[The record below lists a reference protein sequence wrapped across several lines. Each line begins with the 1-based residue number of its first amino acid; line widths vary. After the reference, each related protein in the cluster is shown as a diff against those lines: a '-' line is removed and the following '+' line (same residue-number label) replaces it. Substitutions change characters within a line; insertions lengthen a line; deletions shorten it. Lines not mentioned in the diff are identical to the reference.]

1 MNPAP
6 NENSW
11 FEPWQKKAITWAIA
25 LGAIALIFFLIG
37 WAAGLIGE
45 FLVFIRDI
53 LWPLAVAAVL
63 ALVGRPMVQAMER
76 HLRCSSMTAV
86 IIIFTFI
93 LIITGVGI
101 WLIAPVLYRQTLE
114 LIQLVPKL
122 YQDLTIYLENHFPE
136 WIIYLK
142 EQIGD
147 ENYIKMQAF
156 LKEELDAFQSNI
168 PTLREATNTVTGSL
182 TSSISFFLGLSLLP
196 LYLFFFLQNR
206 DDPGEWFRPWLT
218 LFPERVRKNIIF
230 LAEEFISI
238 LVSFFRGQLLIAII
252 MGILFAI
259 GFMSVGLKAG
269 LWIGLGMGLLN
280 LIPYF
285 GTIVGLLV
293 VIPTSFLQPGGDWVL
308 LSLCLGVF
316 TLVQMLEGFIL
327 TPKIMGDRTGL
338 HPVTIVI
345 SILFWG
351 KALNGILGMILAIPL
366 TAFFIVFWRLIESH
380 YNPSRLKAMEEQ
392 KEIPPG
398 NPS

>member
-1 MNPAP
+1 MNLPP
-6 NENSW
+6 ESSSW
-11 FEPWQKKAITWAIA
+11 FEPWQKRAISWAIA

-63 ALVGRPMVQAMER
+63 ALVGRPLVETMER
-76 HLRCSSMTAV
+76 NLRCSSMTAV
-86 IIIFTFI
+86 IIIFSFI
-93 LIITGVGI
+93 LVIAGVGI

-122 YQDLTIYLENHFPE
+122 YQDLTIYLESNFPQ
-136 WIIYLK
+136 WINYLK

-147 ENYIKMQAF
+147 ENYVKMQAF
-156 LKEELDAFQSNI
+156 LKEELDSFQTNI
-168 PTLREATNTVTGSL
+168 PSLKDAKETVTGSL
-182 TSSISFFLGLSLLP
+182 TSSISFVVGLSLMP

-218 LFPERVRKNIIF
+218 LFPEKMRRNIIF

-252 MGILFAI
+252 MGILYGI
-259 GFMSVGLKAG
+259 GFMAVGLKAG
-269 LWIGLGMGLLN
+269 LWIGLGMGIMN

-308 LSLCLGVF
+308 LSMCLGVF
-316 TLVQMLEGFIL
+316 TLVQALEGFFL

-351 KALNGILGMILAIPL
+351 KVLNGILGMILAIPL
-366 TAFFIVFWRLIESH
+366 TAFFIVFWRLIESQ
-380 YNPSRLKAMEEQ
+380 YNPSRAKYTAVDQ
-392 KEIPPG
+392 
-398 NPS
+398 